1 VANDGVSNLERQI
14 QSQPEELQRVIE
26 HAQVHSAV
34 ERLQRARRLWL
45 VGTGT
50 SLHAAELGAAMLQEA
65 GRSAQAVSSMQF
77 VTWTPG
83 VAPNDGIIV
92 ISHNAGSETSF
103 AKTARGQSL
112 DGGLRVV
119 SITRQGGGLPE
130 AIETVPKETSETYT
144 VSYTT
149 ALIVLAKLASG
160 MGAEAITDEQIGR
173 VPDAVRAALQDPGV
187 EDIPQPERLLVIFGS
202 GPASVTAR
210 ESALKVREAA
220 RFPAEGYDTEYLLHG
235 SAVPLSSRDRVVSIG
250 PPDPAGM
257 LGAVERAAAGAGVP
271 ASSVRDPA
279 ELHPVLQQIPLTVRL
294 QMLALRFTKER
305 QQDPDHVITGS
316 WADADLWSLGG
327 NAPS

>member
-1 VANDGVSNLERQI
+1 MPNEDVPNLERQI
-14 QSQPEELQRVIE
+14 RSQPDEIERVID
-26 HAQVHSAV
+26 HAQIHSAV

-65 GRSAQAVSSMQF
+65 GRSAQAVPSMQF
-77 VTWTPG
+77 VTYPPG

-92 ISHNAGSETSF
+92 ISHNAGAETSF
-103 AKTARGQSL
+103 AKTARGQSI

-149 ALIVLAKLASG
+149 ALVVLAKLASA
-160 MGAEAITDEQIGR
+160 MGAEAITDEQIRR
-173 VPDAVRAALQDPGV
+173 VPDAVRSALETPRIDEV
-187 EDIPQPERLLVIFGS
+187 RQPPRLLVIFGS

-210 ESALKVREAA
+210 EGALKVREAS

-235 SAVPLSSRDRVVSIG
+235 SAVPLTSQDRVLSVG
-250 PPDPAGM
+250 PPDPGGM
-257 LGAVERAAAGAGVP
+257 LGAMERAAAGAGVGV
-271 ASSVRDPA
+271 SSVRDPA
-279 ELHPVLQQIPLTVRL
+279 DLHPILQQIPLTVRL
-294 QMLALRFTKER
+294 QLLALRFAKER
-305 QQDPDHVITGS
+305 HQDPDHVISGS
-316 WADADLWSLGG
+316 WAGEELWSIGG
-327 NAPS
+327 SIAR